1 MCNMYMCM
9 CMRMLCMHMH
19 MRMCMCMHCGT
30 RLTKLV
36 APKTTLFCEPK
47 RPKTSSPAGHSK

>member
-1 MCNMYMCM
+1 MCMCM

-30 RLTKLV
+30 RLTKLGAKAKV
-36 APKTTLFCEPK
+36 VLRTE
-47 RPKTSSPAGHSK
+47 TSSPAGHSK